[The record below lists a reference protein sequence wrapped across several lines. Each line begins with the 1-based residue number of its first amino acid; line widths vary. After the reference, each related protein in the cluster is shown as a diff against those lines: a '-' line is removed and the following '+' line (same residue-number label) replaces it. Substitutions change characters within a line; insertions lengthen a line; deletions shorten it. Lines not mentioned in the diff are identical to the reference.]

1 MHRRISTSHPNS
13 VFKRRP
19 VGKSWF
25 DAVTEQPWAGHEPW
39 VFLES
44 FHIFHLPRQGLVY
57 GKAYPWIF
65 KAYSRL
71 ILESALKWHSEP
83 KCPLI
88 KQNTRTLVPRVCKS
102 YQSVGTSLVFLF
114 LLLGNGTVTH
124 QITHGYVTSWFG
136 NIVFYF
142 LFLLLL
148 LWEQGERPGLWWGK
162 KKQTTGLK
170 VKLSELKYLLF
181 PI

>member
-1 MHRRISTSHPNS
+1 MQSLSNLGHSH
-13 VFKRRP
+13 
-19 VGKSWF
+19 G
-25 DAVTEQPWAGHEPW
+25 PW
-39 VFLES
+39 VFLLNP
-44 FHIFHLPRQGLVY
+44 FIFHLPRQGLVY

-102 YQSVGTSLVFLF
+102 CNQWGLPLCFFFCY
-114 LLLGNGTVTH
+114 LGNGTVTH

-162 KKQTTGLK
+162 KKQTTGLQ
-170 VKLSELKYLLF
+170 SETIRTITYCF
-181 PI
+181 P